1 MKKIFS
7 IFLFLGAFLFFTAC
21 SKDASINEVPKV
33 QLNIYLSQSARS
45 ASLLPKYDFSQEAYT
60 FKLIANS
67 NSGECFEWG
76 LTFNSVDKS
85 FTSAQD
91 NSILLNQGTWSF
103 TLSVYHNDVLCLVG
117 KNENVNISES
127 YNTLIFNLSQ
137 ANEDDIA
144 SGFIDVTINFP
155 PSAGVTKVSAY
166 LIDNDESKIEFSA
179 NSNEN
184 KIITSDAN
192 NTVTYKYSL
201 ASGNYI
207 LSFDFYQDET
217 KIANYMLPVLI
228 ASGATSYYNGGD
240 ETSLTLTIDNF
251 NTIYTLTLIVDETY
265 YSYSYTK
272 NQKLILPTLEKE
284 DFNFEGWLKN
294 GDETETLVSEIPSGS
309 ISGDV
314 TYTAKF
320 TKKEA
325 TETEILLTSSSS
337 PLSTGTYY
345 VENNMSIEDPIEIS
359 GDVVIYAKND
369 STITSYSGVFSLNDE
384 ASLTLGKEDADG
396 VLTITN
402 TAPYMAAIQ
411 TTTNNINITINDKVK
426 FTGCQKSYQIS
437 FISSGD
443 LTINGGEFV
452 ENQYT
457 PLYVNNSSAKLT
469 IKGGN
474 ISNNSIPSGN
484 YAINV
489 QAGSLAITGGT
500 IKDNLVNSENH
511 GASIYFK
518 NTEGNSFTISNESQ
532 TAGNEFTNNI
542 IEGEE
547 KALSS
552 SGTYNIGDLYSEN
565 DTPIGVVFE
574 TGDNYIK
581 VLALD
586 ELEAKS
592 LVDGSWID
600 PDLEYECII
609 ATDEDDGSNNMTAY
623 WTWYDYMSGKYVK
636 FTDENHENG
645 FYQAYNYSVLEDG
658 SDINNWYIPAINE
671 LYTIM
676 ENIETINSTL
686 SSHTELTTGKHY
698 WSSTIDA
705 SSSYEKAYCISSSLT
720 KESYALTSTNYN
732 CRAVRKISF

>member
-45 ASLLPKYDFSQEAYT
+45 ASLLPKYDFSQEDYT

-76 LTFNSVDKS
+76 LTFNSKDDS

-91 NSILLNQGTWSF
+91 NPILLNQGTWSF
-103 TLSVYHNDVLCLVG
+103 TLSVYHDNKLCLVG
-117 KNENVNISES
+117 KNEDVEISEDN
-127 YNTLIFNLSQ
+127 NTLSFTLSQ
-137 ANEDDIA
+137 ANEGDIA

-155 PSAGVTKVSAY
+155 PSAGVTKVCAY
-166 LIDNDESKIEFSA
+166 LIDNDKSKIEFLNESDA
-179 NSNEN
+179 EN
-184 KIITSDAN
+184 KISTSDVN

-207 LSFDFYQDET
+207 LSFDFYQNEK

-251 NTIYTLTLIVDETY
+251 NTIYTLTLKVDETY

-325 TETEILLTSSSS
+325 TETEKPLTSSSS
-337 PLSTGTYY
+337 SLSKGTYY
-345 VENNMSIEDPIEIS
+345 VDGDLNINEAITIS
-359 GDVVIYAKND
+359 GDVVIYAKSN
-369 STITSYSGVFSLNDE
+369 STITSDSGVFSLNDG
-384 ASLTLGKEDADG
+384 ASLTLGKEDAG
-396 VLTITN
+396 LLTITN
-402 TAPYMAAIQ
+402 INGYLAAIR
-411 TTTNNINITINDKVK
+411 TTANNNITINDKVK

-457 PLYVNNSSAKLT
+457 PLYVNNSSATLT
-469 IKGGN
+469 INGGN

-489 QAGSLAITGGT
+489 LAGSLAITGGT

-511 GASIYFK
+511 GASIYVT

-532 TAGNEFTNNI
+532 TMGSEFTNNI
-542 IEGEE
+542 VDGEE

-565 DTPIGVVFE
+565 DIPIGVVFE

-586 ELEAKS
+586 ELGAKS
-592 LVDGSWID
+592 LVAGGWIY
-600 PDLEYECII
+600 PNTENEFII

-636 FTDENHENG
+636 FTDENHEKG
-645 FYQAYNYSVLEDG
+645 FYQAYNYSVLDDG
-658 SDINNWYIPAINE
+658 SDINNWYIPAKNE

-686 SSHTELTTGKHY
+686 LSYTKLTTGGYY
-698 WSSTIDA
+698 WSSTIDT
-705 SSSYEKAYCISSSLT
+705 SSNKNAYCISSSLT
-720 KESYALTSTNYN
+720 LESYALTSSNYS